1 METPPLK
8 GGRGMLNLPMQKV
21 QLGKSDLH
29 ISPIAFGAWAI
40 GGQAWGG
47 NDDQDAMKAMKASF
61 DLGITSIDTAPV
73 YGFGHSEELVGKA
86 IKEIGRDKLEI
97 LTKFGFNWKTTKGE
111 YQFPTGDGGK
121 TYAYAGRDGIIQ
133 EVEDSLKRLSTDY
146 IDLYQIHRPDATTP
160 IEETMEVLKELQQQG
175 KIRAIG
181 MSNHTV
187 EMMKKADQV
196 IDLASTQSPYSMVY
210 RKIEKD
216 IVPYCVEDNVG
227 ILAYSPLQ
235 RGLLTGKITSDYEFK
250 GDDHRPSTKFFKE
263 PNRSRTNE
271 FLQKIKPIADQNNVS
286 LGQLVINW
294 TVQRPGIICA
304 LVGARNADQAAEN
317 AKSLSFTI
325 SDEQM
330 SFINSELEKVVID
343 HDV

>member
-1 METPPLK
+1 MIPCLFCYYW
-8 GGRGMLNLPMQKV
+8 PMQKV
-21 QLGKSDLH
+21 QLGKTELY
-29 ISPIAFGAWAI
+29 ISPIVFGAWAI

-47 NDDQDAMKAMKASF
+47 NDDKDALEAIKKGF
-61 DLGITSIDTAPV
+61 DLGLTSIDTAPV

-86 IKEIGRDKLEI
+86 VKEIGRDKVEI
-97 LTKFGFNWKTTKGE
+97 LTKFGFNWKTEKGE

-133 EVEDSLKRLSTDY
+133 EVEDSLTRLKTDY

-187 EMMKKADQV
+187 ELMKKADEI

-216 IVPYCVEDNVG
+216 IVPFCVEENVG

-235 RGLLTGKITSDYEFK
+235 RGLLTGKITSDYVFK
-250 GDDHRPSTKFFKE
+250 GDDHRPGTKFFKE

-271 FLQKIKPIADQNNVS
+271 FLQKIKPIADKHEVT
-286 LGQLVINW
+286 LAQLVINW
-294 TVQRPGIICA
+294 TIQRLGITAA
-304 LVGARNADQAAEN
+304 LVGARNVEQVSEN
-317 AKSLSFTI
+317 AKSMSFTL
-325 SDEQM
+325 SVEELEM
-330 SFINSELEKVVID
+330 INTELEKVVIE
-343 HDV
+343 HDI

>member
-1 METPPLK
+1 ME
-8 GGRGMLNLPMQKV
+8 KV
-21 QLGKSDLH
+21 QLGKSDVH
-29 ISPIAFGAWAI
+29 ISQIVFGAWAI

-47 NDDQDAMKAMKASF
+47 NDDKDAIEAIKKSH

-73 YGFGHSEELVGKA
+73 YGFGHSESLVGKA
-86 IKEIGRDKLEI
+86 INEIGRDKLEI
-97 LTKFGFNWKTTKGE
+97 LTKFGFNWKTEKGE
-111 YQFPTGDGGK
+111 YQFPTSDGGK
-121 TYAYAGRDGIIQ
+121 TYAYAGRDGIMQ
-133 EVEDSLKRLSTDY
+133 EVEDSLKRLGTDY

-160 IEETMEVLKELQQQG
+160 IEETMEALKELQQQG

-187 EMMKKADQV
+187 EMMKRAGEV

-216 IVPYCVEDNVG
+216 IVPFCVEENVG

-250 GDDHRPSTKFFKE
+250 GDDHRADNKFFKE

-271 FLQKIKPIADQNNVS
+271 FLEKIKPMAEERDVT
-286 LGQLVINW
+286 LAQLVINW
-294 TVQRPGIICA
+294 TVQRPGISAA
-304 LVGARNADQAAEN
+304 LVGARNEKQASEN
-317 AKSLSFTI
+317 AKSLSFRLT
-325 SDEQM
+325 DEELGK
-330 SFINSELEKVVID
+330 INSELEQVVID

>member
-1 METPPLK
+1 MK
-8 GGRGMLNLPMQKV
+8 KV
-21 QLGKSDLH
+21 QLGKSDIH
-29 ISPIAFGAWAI
+29 ISQIVFGAWAI

-47 NDDQDAMKAMKASF
+47 NDDKDAIEAIKKSH

-73 YGFGHSEELVGKA
+73 YGFGHSESLVGKA

-97 LTKFGFNWKTTKGE
+97 LTKFGFNWKTEKGE
-111 YQFPTGDGGK
+111 YQFPTSDGGK
-121 TYAYAGRDGIIQ
+121 TYAYAGRDGIMQ
-133 EVEDSLKRLSTDY
+133 EVEDSLKRLGTDY

-175 KIRAIG
+175 KVRAIG

-187 EMMKKADQV
+187 EMMNRAGEV

-216 IVPYCVEDNVG
+216 IVPFCVEEKVG

-235 RGLLTGKITSDYEFK
+235 RGLLTGKITSDYEFN
-250 GDDHRPSTKFFKE
+250 GDDHRADNKFFKE

-271 FLQKIKPIADQNNVS
+271 FLKKIKPIAEKRDVT
-286 LGQLVINW
+286 LAQLVINW
-294 TVQRPGIICA
+294 TVQRPGISAA
-304 LVGARNADQAAEN
+304 LVGARNEKQASEN
-317 AKSLSFTI
+317 AKSLSFQLT
-325 SDEQM
+325 DEELGK
-330 SFINSELEKVVID
+330 INSALEQVVID
-343 HDV
+343 NDV

>member
-1 METPPLK
+1 MK
-8 GGRGMLNLPMQKV
+8 KV
-21 QLGKSDLH
+21 QLGKSDLY
-29 ISPIAFGAWAI
+29 ISPIVFGAWAI
-40 GGQAWGG
+40 GGKAWGG
-47 NDDQDAMKAMKASF
+47 NDDQDAFKAIKASY

-73 YGFGHSEELVGKA
+73 YGFGHSEELVGKTV
-86 IKEIGRDKLEI
+86 KEIGRDKVEI
-97 LTKFGFNWKTTKGE
+97 LTKFGFNWKTEKGE
-111 YQFPTGDGGK
+111 YQFPTSDGGK

-133 EVEDSLKRLSTDY
+133 EVEDSLKRLDTDY

-187 EMMKKADQV
+187 EMMKKASDV

-216 IVPYCVEDNVG
+216 IVPYCQEDNVG

-250 GDDHRPSTKFFKE
+250 GDDHRPDTKFFKE

-271 FLQKIKPIADQNNVS
+271 FLQKIKPIADKNEVT
-286 LGQLVINW
+286 LAQLVVNW
-294 TVQRPGIICA
+294 TIQRPGITAA
-304 LVGARNADQAAEN
+304 LVGARNEEQVQEN

-325 SDEQM
+325 SDDDLN
-330 SFINSELEKVVID
+330 FINSELEKVVIN
-343 HDV
+343 HEV